1 MGKFVVGLL
10 LGLLI
15 GLVFADIVFP
25 EGFPRA
31 VEQWGQRLQSKVP
44 GR

>member
-1 MGKFVVGLL
+1 MGKIIIGFV
-10 LGLLI
+10 LGLLT
-15 GLVFADIVFP
+15 GLMFADIVFP

-31 VEQWGQRLQSKVP
+31 VQQLSNKLQSKVP

>member
-1 MGKFVVGLL
+1 MGKVVIGFLIGLL
-10 LGLLI
+10 T
-15 GLVFADIVFP
+15 GLVFADIIFP

-31 VEQWGQRLQSKVP
+31 VQQWGDRLQSKVP

>member
-10 LGLLI
+10 LGLVV
-15 GLVFADIVFP
+15 GLAFANSIFP
-25 EGFPRA
+25 DGFNTA
-31 VEQWGQRLQSKVP
+31 VEKWGEHVRREIP